1 MKWFKHSVTASLE
14 LPVSQILA
22 QYGYYGVGV
31 FWTIMERVCMSE
43 GQFTVAD
50 LQRQFANK
58 GFGANKV
65 KEIILGF
72 GAFKLDAH
80 ARVSPAESDENPQS
94 DCGTIAKR
102 SQKVPPSNARTYN
115 NKTRKDKEKD
125 EDDNKRSSSSTSG
138 PIRIEDPDAEPLKEA
153 VLAKNGQH
161 PLHMYEEGFINAP
174 VLKPEWFAD
183 MKAKFGAKSEQ
194 LEKYWTDVVDIFRRE
209 YVCKGLWDK
218 PVTEGMAYNYL
229 YHFVCLFQDTKAMV
243 LEAINQYS
251 EHDRKQTN
259 DDFMSTY
266 FGPPLPDNAPPR
278 PSHTA
283 YFNFG
288 SDKWEEPRVIKGKP
302 NPNFHFNQ

>member
-1 MKWFKHSVTASLE
+1 MNWFKHSVTASLE

-115 NKTRKDKEKD
+115 NKTRKDKEKEEDKEINKEINKEGEIIRSITTTNIYEYLEQSFGRTISSIEIEKLDSWVKEFNEEIVQHAIDCSVLNNVKKFSYVEATLRNWKAQQYKTIEEIKENEDRFYNRGNIEIDKSMMLFDYNWLEDTD
-125 EDDNKRSSSSTSG
+125 E
-138 PIRIEDPDAEPLKEA
+138 
-153 VLAKNGQH
+153 
-161 PLHMYEEGFINAP
+161 
-174 VLKPEWFAD
+174 
-183 MKAKFGAKSEQ
+183 
-194 LEKYWTDVVDIFRRE
+194 
-209 YVCKGLWDK
+209 
-218 PVTEGMAYNYL
+218 
-229 YHFVCLFQDTKAMV
+229 
-243 LEAINQYS
+243 
-251 EHDRKQTN
+251 
-259 DDFMSTY
+259 
-266 FGPPLPDNAPPR
+266 
-278 PSHTA
+278 
-283 YFNFG
+283 
-288 SDKWEEPRVIKGKP
+288 
-302 NPNFHFNQ
+302 